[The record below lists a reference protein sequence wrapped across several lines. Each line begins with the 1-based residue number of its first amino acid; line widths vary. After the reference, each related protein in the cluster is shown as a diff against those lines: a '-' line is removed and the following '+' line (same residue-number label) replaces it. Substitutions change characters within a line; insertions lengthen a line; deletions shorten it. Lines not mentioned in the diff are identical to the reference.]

1 MLKMILDELKYQ
13 GEEAAVETFS
23 YMVRMGLLISRNK
36 TTGKYKFLPVI
47 GKGHWQLEDW
57 EKFRQILIKDKESLG
72 AILKAVKLFEVGKL
86 RYNAKKITTKN
97 ILK

>member
-57 EKFRQILIKDKESLG
+57 EKFRQLIRKEEKSLLP
-72 AILKAVKLFEVGKL
+72 IVKTIRQFENGKM
-86 RYNAKKITTKN
+86 RYNARKVSTKK
-97 ILK
+97 